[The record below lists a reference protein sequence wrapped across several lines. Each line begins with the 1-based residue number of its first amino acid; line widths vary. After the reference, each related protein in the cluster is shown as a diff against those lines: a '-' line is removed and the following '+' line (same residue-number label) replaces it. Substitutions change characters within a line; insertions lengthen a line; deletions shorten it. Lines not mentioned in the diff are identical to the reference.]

1 MDIVTIDNK
10 QYDPYF
16 ILDVTLGDSNEHI
29 VKAFRKKVKKYHPD
43 KYIDKKDKIKYEK
56 YFKILVESFE
66 YIKSKR
72 STQSNLH
79 LNNKSKTNENVSK
92 DKLKTLKTKDELKK
106 FNSDFEQVSNLD
118 PNNFGYENSEDVKKY
133 KRISKIEEYDNTE
146 INYINQFENKK
157 FSNEKFNRLFEYNQN
172 KEKQK
177 QKHERSLIHKTT
189 DGFNGYNS
197 DNLDNCSLVSS
208 FNGLMI
214 TGDNFGER
222 GIGYWGN
229 NYSDY
234 KMSFDGASNPK
245 SKIKIPN
252 GKVKVD
258 DIDDNN
264 FKSNN
269 NNDYKV
275 YTGDFNT
282 QQNQFS
288 KITYSN
294 LLEKEDLDKKMV
306 LKYMKQY
313 DNETVRMAL
322 NGELEQSPSYTKTL
336 QKSIDFN

>member
-1 MDIVTIDNK
+1 MDLMGI
-10 QYDPYF
+10 
-16 ILDVTLGDSNEHI
+16 IL
-29 VKAFRKKVKKYHPD
+29 
-43 KYIDKKDKIKYEK
+43 
-56 YFKILVESFE
+56 
-66 YIKSKR
+66 
-72 STQSNLH
+72 
-79 LNNKSKTNENVSK
+79 
-92 DKLKTLKTKDELKK
+92 
-106 FNSDFEQVSNLD
+106 
-118 PNNFGYENSEDVKKY
+118 
-133 KRISKIEEYDNTE
+133 
-146 INYINQFENKK
+146 
-157 FSNEKFNRLFEYNQN
+157 
-172 KEKQK
+172 
-177 QKHERSLIHKTT
+177 
-189 DGFNGYNS
+189 
-197 DNLDNCSLVSS
+197 
-208 FNGLMI
+208 I